1 MRSSNCLVFDGSRCQ
16 LGEAAFWHESRR
28 SFVWL
33 DILARELY
41 EKSVSGSLNK
51 CDLSFTATAI
61 LPAID
66 ISSNGVRLVAGSG
79 IYELDL
85 ESAEVVKLYTIS
97 LPESH
102 RTNDAGLDPEG
113 RIVFGVMELQPAGL
127 NGWISRIEQDG
138 TLTQLVDCVGIPNT
152 ITWSA
157 SGQNMY
163 YADSFEQVMYVAEYS
178 QMKISEFFSLKE
190 SLATPDGSC
199 LLGENLYTAEWDGWR
214 VTKRCVKTGVLQA
227 ELAMPVPRPTSCVIY
242 DGHILITSASDGL
255 EAYELSAA
263 PDSGKTF
270 IATIEDFVSIK

>member
-1 MRSSNCLVFDGSRCQ
+1 MAVKLFDDTFCR
-16 LGEAAFWHESRR
+16 LGEAVAWLESRK
-28 SFVWL
+28 SFAWL
-33 DILARELY
+33 DILSQKLY
-41 EKSVSGSLNK
+41 EKPLIGSLMVYE
-51 CDLSFTATAI
+51 LHFTATAI
-61 LPAID
+61 LPAAD
-66 ISSNGVRLVAGSG
+66 VSSNGVRLIAGSG

-85 ESAEVVKLYTIS
+85 GSGEVVKLHTIL

-113 RIVFGVMELQPAGL
+113 RIVFGVMELQPTGL

-163 YADSFEQVMYVAEYS
+163 YADSFEQTMYVAEYP

-199 LLGENLYTAEWDGWR
+199 LFGEYLYTAEWDGWR
-214 VTKRCVKTGVLQA
+214 VAKRCVKTGALQA

-242 DGHILITSASDGL
+242 DGHILITTASDGL
-255 EAYELSAA
+255 DADELSAA